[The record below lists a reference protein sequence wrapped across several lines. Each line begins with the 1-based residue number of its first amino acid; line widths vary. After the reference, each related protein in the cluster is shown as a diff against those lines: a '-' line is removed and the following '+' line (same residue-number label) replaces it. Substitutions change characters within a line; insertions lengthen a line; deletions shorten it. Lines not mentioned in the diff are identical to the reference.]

1 MPTTS
6 NILFFINVIS
16 VIYCAFILISYVIS
30 AIISSQDVL
39 KYHKESTHEDY
50 ESILSSTLAP
60 SVSIIAPAYNES
72 LSVVDCVRSFLTL
85 RYINYKVIIVNDGSK
100 DDTLEKLIKAY
111 DFEQVDYPYTPTIET
126 KPVRG
131 IYTSKNPAY
140 SKLVLVDKENG
151 RKSDALNVG
160 INVADTDYVL
170 CIDVDSILEPDTIL
184 RMVKPIMVEPKKKV
198 VAVGGI
204 VWLTNDAVIEDG
216 KLISV
221 HAPRRFLNCFQV
233 LEYMRTFLITRTIW
247 VRINGLPII
256 SGAIGLYERKI
267 IKELDGF
274 DIKTPGEDL
283 EIVMRLHR
291 AMQEKKEPY
300 LISYVPDPLCWTEGP
315 SSYKDLQTQ
324 RVRWSWSAFYAF
336 NKHKKVELKSQYG
349 VFGLLTYPYFFYS
362 DTIAPMIELLGF
374 VLIGILLGMG
384 LLSISFVLLMLAFM
398 YSFTILFSSYTL
410 LIQEL
415 SYSIFKKPKDI
426 LKLVG
431 TLLIEPFYYHPKVI
445 KWALKGN
452 WDFFFKKNIKWAGLT
467 RVGLSAKT
475 S

>member
-1 MPTTS
+1 MPTS
-6 NILFFINVIS
+6 SYILFFINIIS
-16 VIYCAFILISYVIS
+16 FFYCAFILLSYVIS
-30 AIISSQDVL
+30 AILSSRDVL
-39 KYHKESTHEDY
+39 KYHKQSTHEDY
-50 ESILSSTLAP
+50 ESVLSSALAP
-60 SVSIIAPAYNES
+60 SVSVIAPAYNES
-72 LSVVDCVRSFLTL
+72 LSVVECVRSFLTL
-85 RYINYKVIIVNDGSK
+85 RYMNYKVIIVNDGSK

-111 DFEQVDYPYTPTIET
+111 DFVQVDYPYAPTIET
-126 KPVRG
+126 MPVRG
-131 IYTSKNPAY
+131 IYTSQNPAF

-151 RKSDALNVG
+151 QKSDALNVG
-160 INVADTDYVL
+160 INVADSDYVL

-204 VWLTNDAVIEDG
+204 VWLTNDAIIEDG
-216 KLISV
+216 KLVSV
-221 HAPRRFLNCFQV
+221 HAPRRFVNRIQV
-233 LEYMRTFLITRTIW
+233 LEYMRAFLMTRPMW
-247 VRINGLPII
+247 VRFNGLPII

-283 EIVMRLHR
+283 EFVMRLHS

-315 SSYKDLQTQ
+315 STYKDLRTQ

-336 NKHKKVELKSQYG
+336 NKHKKVHLKSKYG

-362 DTIAPMIELLGF
+362 DTIAPIIELLGF
-374 VLIGILLGMG
+374 ILIGVLWITG
-384 LLSISFVLLMLAFM
+384 LLNTTFILIMLAFM
-398 YSFTILFSSYTL
+398 YSFTILFSTYTL
-410 LIQEL
+410 LTQEL

-426 LKLVG
+426 IKLVG
-431 TLLIEPFYYHPKVI
+431 ALLIEPFYYHPKVV

-452 WDFFFKKNIKWAGLT
+452 WDFFFKKNIKWTGLT
-467 RVGLSAKT
+467 RVGFSPKT